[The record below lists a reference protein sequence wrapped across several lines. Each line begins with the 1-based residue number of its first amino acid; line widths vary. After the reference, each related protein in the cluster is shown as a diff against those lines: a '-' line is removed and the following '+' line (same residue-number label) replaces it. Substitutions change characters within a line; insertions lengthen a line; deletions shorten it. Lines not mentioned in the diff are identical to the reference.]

1 MIYHAILIILIY
13 LIIWKGDIIMAQKE
27 KTNSFCSESKTG
39 LGCCSVESIVSLDE
53 RGQMVLP
60 KELREKAGICPG
72 DKLVLVAMEKEGKFC
87 CLSLIKAEDFEGMVK
102 NLISPVMKDLM
113 K

>member
-1 MIYHAILIILIY
+1 MI
-13 LIIWKGDIIMAQKE
+13 QKE
-27 KTNSFCSESKTG
+27 KTDSFCPETKAN

-60 KELREKAGICPG
+60 KETREKVGINPG
-72 DKLVLVAMEKEGKFC
+72 DKLVLIAMEKKGKFC
-87 CLSLIKAEDFEGMVK
+87 CLSLIKAEDFEEMVK
-102 NLISPVMKDLM
+102 NLISPVMQDFM

>member
-1 MIYHAILIILIY
+1 MV
-13 LIIWKGDIIMAQKE
+13 QKE
-27 KTNSFCSESKTG
+27 KTDSSRSLSEAN

-60 KELREKAGICPG
+60 KEIRQKAGICPG
-72 DKLVLVAMEKEGKFC
+72 DKLVLVSMEKEGKFC

-102 NLISPVMKDLM
+102 NLISPVVKDLM

>member
-1 MIYHAILIILIY
+1 
-13 LIIWKGDIIMAQKE
+13 MAQKE
-27 KTNSFCSESKTG
+27 KTDSFCSESKTG